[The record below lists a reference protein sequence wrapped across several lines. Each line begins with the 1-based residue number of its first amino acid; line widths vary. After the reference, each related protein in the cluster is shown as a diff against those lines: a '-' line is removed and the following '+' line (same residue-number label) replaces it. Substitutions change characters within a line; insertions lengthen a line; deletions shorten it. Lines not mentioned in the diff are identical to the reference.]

1 MFKIKKSVTH
11 KNYFIFNDVKSFIE
25 KFVKRADFLPDDYFV
40 EKGPM
45 GKINIYKEKEQ
56 ILNIYMDK
64 VSTSR
69 YSFDIKGFE
78 ELGE

>member
-1 MFKIKKSVTH
+1 VRL
-11 KNYFIFNDVKSFIE
+11 FIE
-25 KFVKRADFLPDDYFV
+25 KFVKRADFLPNDYFV
-40 EKGPM
+40 EKCGA
-45 GKINIYKEKEQ
+45 GKINIHKEKEQ

-78 ELGE
+78 ELGKNMVIY